1 MVIPCYNEEE
11 VLRVTAE
18 RMREKYISLAQQ
30 KLISPESRIVFV
42 NDGSKDSTW
51 DIIRELHEASPSL
64 FSGIDLAH
72 NSGHQNA
79 VLAGLMTVKDICD
92 ISITMDADLQDDIN
106 AVDEMVK
113 KYYEGNQVVY
123 GVRSS
128 RKTDTFFKKFTAE
141 SFYKFMKLM
150 GADVVY
156 NHADFRLM
164 SRRVLEELAGFKEV
178 NLFLRGMV
186 PLIGFKSCS
195 VFYERSERFAGESKY
210 PLRKMISFAV
220 NGITSFTTKPLKFIT
235 ATGFIMSVMSVF
247 AFIWAFVAKFAGFA
261 ELGWSSLLCSI
272 WLIGGLQL
280 FCLGIIGE
288 YVGKIYAEVKHRP
301 RFIVADFLNDLGAEF
316 LNEPPHTVGNAAHG
330 VPQFTEPQNQK

>member
-164 SRRVLEELAGFKEV
+164 SRRVLEELSGFKEV

>member
-79 VLAGLMTVKDICD
+79 VLAGLMTVRDICD

>member
-164 SRRVLEELAGFKEV
+164 SRRVLEELSGFKEV

-330 VPQFTEPQNQK
+330 VPQFTKPQNQK

>member
-186 PLIGFKSCS
+186 PLIGFQSCS

-220 NGITSFTTKPLKFIT
+220 NGITSFSTKPLKFIT